1 MVLPWIN
8 AQAAGRGAGRK
19 GKAGAL
25 RNHELLC
32 VREEKWVLGRCLAVC
47 AAASPTEKTP
57 RPLKMHPQPN
67 REAAPSLQPAWLPA
81 VVLSDSILG
90 LFLVFTL
97 KKKKIYCT
105 THRDPRSGP
114 SGSAPRFPPA
124 LPWVIWGGGGV
135 AVPRLLPS
143 RYSLWLIAVSRF
155 TCLKGGE
162 RNLVFALSKTLY

>member
-67 REAAPSLQPAWLPA
+67 RAAAPSLQPAWLPA

-97 KKKKIYCT
+97 KNKQKKIL
-105 THRDPRSGP
+105 HNPQRSPLGALRFR
-114 SGSAPRFPPA
+114 APF
-124 LPWVIWGGGGV
+124 
-135 AVPRLLPS
+135 PS
-143 RYSLWLIAVSRF
+143 RPPVGYLGRR
-155 TCLKGGE
+155 GG
-162 RNLVFALSKTLY
+162 RCAQVAPLQVLVMVNCSVPFYLP